1 MMVTILLLAVL
12 LGTAAAVILI
22 IYLIDRVNRLEKITA
37 ANGDKSD
44 DKKLETDA
52 DSSFLGLKGKALW
65 DAMCGKPPEGFNS
78 NDLVAL
84 KPRYEHVIKKH
95 IESVFAEGLDHG
107 QSGATSKKPKPT
119 SVIGTLR
126 GSVESWLPPQH
137 ISTIYNVAFESASA
151 TEDDLPRLRAS
162 LDEST
167 EMLFSRTDLSLKQP
181 YSSLLLPSAESDEET
196 LLEEPEPEPEAD
208 DEELLL

>member
-1 MMVTILLLAVL
+1 MVTILLLAVL

-22 IYLIDRVNRLEKITA
+22 IYLIDRVNRLEKITS
-37 ANGDKSD
+37 ANGEKSD
-44 DKKLETDA
+44 DKNLDSNA
-52 DSSFLGLKGKALW
+52 DSGFLGLKGKALW

-84 KPRYEHVIKKH
+84 KPRYEHVLKKH

-107 QSGATSKKPKPT
+107 QSGATAKKPKPT

-151 TEDDLPRLRAS
+151 SEEDLPRLRAS

-167 EMLFSRTDLSLKQP
+167 EMLFSRSDLTLKQP
-181 YSSLLLPSAESDEET
+181 YSSLLLPMADNDTDEL
-196 LLEEPEPEPEAD
+196 LLEEDPIADSEEP
-208 DEELLL
+208 LL

>member
-1 MMVTILLLAVL
+1 MVTILLLAVL

-22 IYLIDRVNRLEKITA
+22 IYLIDRVNRLEKIA
-37 ANGDKSD
+37 SANGEKSD
-44 DKKLETDA
+44 DKNLDSNA
-52 DSSFLGLKGKALW
+52 DSGFLGLKGKALW

-84 KPRYEHVIKKH
+84 KPRYEHVLKKH

-107 QSGATSKKPKPT
+107 QSGATAKKPKPT

-151 TEDDLPRLRAS
+151 SEEDLPRLRAS

-167 EMLFSRTDLSLKQP
+167 EMLFSRSDITLKQP
-181 YSSLLLPSAESDEET
+181 YSSLLLPM
-196 LLEEPEPEPEAD
+196 AD
-208 DEELLL
+208 NDTDELLLAEELVEDNEESLL